1 MKGTRPGSPG
11 KKRGWQRH
19 ILDKVEDE
27 RKNNQKQK
35 GQNKSVIFV
44 PQTKHSELA
53 KRLRE
58 HENEMEKH
66 TGYKIKIVERVAGAS
81 KGS

>member
-1 MKGTRPGSPG
+1 MGR
-11 KKRGWQRH
+11 WQRH
-19 ILDKVEDE
+19 ALDKIEDE
-27 RKNNQKQK
+27 RKKRNQKESEKQRC
-35 GQNKSVIFV
+35 QTKSVIFV
-44 PQTKHSELA
+44 PQTKNSELA